1 MAPADPVSAE
11 PKSEIGSLLAGRYE
25 VVRELGKG
33 GMGVVYLCRDLAT
46 TERVALKRLRVPED
60 KTQQRQEETFWFHQ
74 EARAVASL
82 DHPAIVRARDFG
94 QLADGSPYLVMD
106 VLPGRSVH
114 EWMYTTKMPFSAIWA
129 LVDQVLAGLA
139 HAHARGVIHGDLKPS
154 NVMLDMAPGIGTG
167 AAKAPR
173 AYILDLGLAW
183 LRRPRHDPRLD
194 GGPAPEASMHSG
206 AGTVGWVA
214 PEQIRRAATLVGP
227 PTDLYALGC
236 IIYRVLVGKE
246 VFEGNAQDVLRAHKR
261 TPVPPLELQAD
272 VPPLVSNF
280 VQKLLAKKPWQ
291 RFEYATDARRAW
303 AQFRPAHTHAMEDIV
318 ITSVRP
324 PRSSTASTDP
334 RSGTRTGSTRPPPRE
349 PNRVGPASSR
359 PTIGQ
364 AITQAQSLT
373 PGLLSLRPSPL
384 IARDEERAK
393 LWQIVLAVCG
403 APARSQYARRMV
415 AVIGEAGV
423 GKSRLAEWLCE
434 QAHEQGLM
442 VPLRARYGRI
452 ATPLDG
458 ITGAV
463 NAHFGLEGADR
474 ALVEQTLMQ
483 RWEVDPKDDA
493 ALSWVAA
500 TAEWLRPSPVGTN
513 SPLGPTGKRF
523 VLDTP
528 ELRVAVMQRVLE
540 RIGHDRPIL
549 LWFDDLHL
557 SSPNTFDVLE
567 RLRRAPSALRLLSI
581 ATARSETLAT
591 DLDAALRLE
600 ATRAD
605 WGGEVLELLPLA
617 PEETQALLK
626 ATLPLAAEA
635 VQKGVEQSHGNPL
648 FALQLL
654 HAWAGGG
661 YLKLN
666 GNKYEVP
673 TSALEGRAITTAE
686 LWDERLRAVPTD
698 MRLAAYAAAALGEDI
713 RGEVLKSLVA
723 ALGLDARDAIVAL
736 TRAQILLAA
745 GNDRFRWPHALL
757 LEHLLL
763 RFADRNDAPAI
774 YRLAASAL
782 AKHPAAGSRRIMKHR
797 VTNLLRAGDDEPA
810 AQLMFAHIEG
820 SWRRGRDTAATLRDL
835 ELLDGHVTGAVAA
848 EYALWRAEA
857 LRHAGKI
864 DAAQENAESARSA
877 FATAGDRA
885 REASATRLLGHILSD
900 RGQSAQALELVSRA
914 RASFVQI
921 GDASGEAQCLVVL
934 GEIEYLLGEHDA
946 ARTILLDA
954 VTRCSALDD
963 PLGRAQCLILLAMI
977 NTAGGAYRRS
987 RERLLEARAELDG
1000 IGYRLG
1006 MAQCDVVLAHA
1017 DHRAFEM
1024 ERARTT
1030 ALAARASLHDL
1041 RNPRGEAA
1049 AERLLA
1055 MIAIDTNELDTAVI
1069 HAEAARAI
1077 YENLAD
1083 PWGIVEAKLLF
1094 AQIALA
1100 RIDPT
1105 DEHAKEDVAAAR
1117 LLVEDANSITL
1128 DEAEPRQHRHLTAA
1142 WLANTEQRWDD
1153 ALREIEA
1160 GRTAFADK
1168 HRSGDHTP
1176 HLLARF
1182 ARMAWLEPA
1191 AKRIESWLG
1200 AMERQSADGTMAFSA
1215 VTVLPTTDELNKA

>member
-1 MAPADPVSAE
+1 MSPSDTRVSRSTPPPE
-11 PKSEIGSLLAGRYE
+11 GTSEIGSLLAGRYE

-46 TERVALKRLRVPED
+46 GERVALKRLRIPED
-60 KTQQRQEETFWFHQ
+60 KSAQRQEETFWFHQ

-82 DHPAIVRARDFG
+82 EHPAIVRARDFG

-114 EWMYTTKMPFSAIWA
+114 EWMYTTKMPFSLVWA

-154 NVMLDMAPGIGTG
+154 NVMLEVAG
-167 AAKAPR
+167 ASKGPR

-194 GGPAPEASMHSG
+194 GAPAPEASMHSG

-214 PEQIRRAATLVGP
+214 PEQIRRAATLVGAA
-227 PTDLYALGC
+227 TDLYALGC
-236 IIYRVLVGKE
+236 IVYRVLVGKE
-246 VFEGNAQDVLRAHKR
+246 VFEGNAQEVLRAHKR
-261 TPVPPLELQAD
+261 TPVPPLDLPSD
-272 VPPLVSNF
+272 VPPGVSAY
-280 VQKLLAKKPWQ
+280 VQRLLAKKPWH
-291 RFEYATDARRAW
+291 RFEYAADARRAW
-303 AQFRPAHTHAMEDIV
+303 AAFKPAHSQAMEEV
-318 ITSVRP
+318 VASAPSVRV
-324 PRSSTASTDP
+324 A
-334 RSGTRTGSTRPPPRE
+334 
-349 PNRVGPASSR
+349 PASSR
-359 PTIGQ
+359 PALGN
-364 AITQAQSLT
+364 AVAAAQSLT
-373 PGLLSLRPSPL
+373 PGLLSLRPSPM

-393 LWQIVLAVCG
+393 LWQIILAVCG
-403 APARSQYARRMV
+403 APPRSAYARRMV
-415 AVIGEAGV
+415 AIIGEAGV

-463 NAHFGLEGADR
+463 NTHFGLEGADR

-513 SPLGPTGKRF
+513 VPLGPTGKRF

-528 ELRVAVMQRVLE
+528 ELRLAVMQRVLE
-540 RIGHDRPIL
+540 RIAHDRPIL
-549 LWFDDLHL
+549 IWFDDLHL
-557 SSPNTFDVLE
+557 SSPNTFDVLA
-567 RLRRAPSALRLLSI
+567 RVRRAPSTLKMLAI

-605 WGGEVLELLPLA
+605 WSGEVLELLPLG
-617 PEETQALLK
+617 PEETQALLR
-626 ATLPLAAEA
+626 ATLPLASDA
-635 VQKGVEQSHGNPL
+635 VRKGVEQSHGNPL

-666 GNKYEVP
+666 GNRYEVP
-673 TSALEGRAITTAE
+673 STALEGRAITTAE

-698 MRLAAYAAAALGEDI
+698 LRLSAYAAAALGEDI
-713 RGEVLKSLVA
+713 RGEVLKSLVG
-723 ALGLDARDAIVAL
+723 ALGMDARDALVAL
-736 TRAQILLAA
+736 TRAQILLAS

-757 LEHLLL
+757 LEHLLVRL
-763 RFADRNDAPAI
+763 SERNDAPAI

-810 AQLMFAHIEG
+810 ARLMFRFIEG

-835 ELLDGHVTGAVAA
+835 ELLDGHVSGGAAA
-848 EYALWRAEA
+848 EYALWRGEA
-857 LRHAGKI
+857 LRHAGKLET
-864 DAAQENAESARSA
+864 AQENAETARAA
-877 FATAGDRA
+877 FAAAGDRA
-885 REASATRLLGHILSD
+885 HEASSMRLLGHVLSD
-900 RGQSAQALELVSRA
+900 RGQTAQGQTLVERA
-914 RASFVQI
+914 RQLFADI
-921 GDASGEAQCLVVL
+921 GDEAGQAQSLVVL
-934 GEIEYLLGEHDA
+934 GEIEYLLGSHEK
-946 ARTILLDA
+946 ARSTLLDA
-954 VTRCSALDD
+954 SRRCSELDD

-977 NTAGGAYRRS
+977 NTAVGAYRRA
-987 RERLLEARAELDG
+987 RERALEARAELDG

-1030 ALAARASLHDL
+1030 ALAARASLRDL
-1041 RNPRGEAA
+1041 RNPRGEGA

-1055 MIAIDTNELDTAVI
+1055 MVAIDTGELDTAAI

-1100 RIDPT
+1100 RGD
-1105 DEHAKEDVAAAR
+1105 DSAR
-1117 LLVEDANSITL
+1117 RLVEDAAAFEL

-1142 WLANTEQRWDD
+1142 WLANTEERWDD
-1153 ALREIEA
+1153 ALRELEA
-1160 GRTAFADK
+1160 ARSAFGDTRRT
-1168 HRSGDHTP
+1168 GDHTP

-1182 ARMAWLEPA
+1182 ARMAWLAPVA
-1191 AKRIESWLG
+1191 QCVESWL
-1200 AMERQSADGTMAFSA
+1200 ATIERQSADGTMAMSA
-1215 VTVLPTTDELNKA
+1215 ITTLPTTDELETIHKEPS

>member
-1 MAPADPVSAE
+1 MSQDKREPPATRSNPPPASQ
-11 PKSEIGSLLAGRYE
+11 PPSEVGTILAGRYE

-33 GMGVVYLCRDLAT
+33 GMGVVFLCRDLAT
-46 TERVALKRLRVPED
+46 AERVALKRLRVPED
-60 KTQQRQEETFWFHQ
+60 KANQRSEETFWFHQ

-82 DHPAIVRARDFG
+82 EHPAIVRARDFG
-94 QLADGSPYLVMD
+94 QLTDGSPYLVMD

-114 EWMYTTKMPFSAIWA
+114 EWMYTTKMPFPVIWS

-154 NVMLDMAPGIGTG
+154 NVMLDMASPGKG
-167 AAKAPR
+167 PR

-183 LRRPRHDPRLD
+183 LRQPRHDPRLD

-246 VFEGNAQDVLRAHKR
+246 VFEGSAQEVLRAHKR
-261 TPVPPLELQAD
+261 TPVPALELPAD
-272 VPPLVSNF
+272 VPAGVGPY
-280 VQKLLAKKPWQ
+280 VQKLLAKKPWH

-303 AQFRPAHTHAMEDIV
+303 AAFRPAQTATMEDV
-318 ITSVRP
+318 M
-324 PRSSTASTDP
+324 AAA
-334 RSGTRTGSTRPPPRE
+334 
-349 PNRVGPASSR
+349 PALPKAAPLSSR
-359 PTIGQ
+359 PTLGRAVAAAQ
-364 AITQAQSLT
+364 ALT
-373 PGLLSLRPSPL
+373 PGLLGLRPSPM
-384 IARDEERAK
+384 IAREDERAQ
-393 LWQIVLAVCG
+393 LWQIVMQVC
-403 APARSQYARRMV
+403 AASARSEGARRMV

-434 QAHEQGLM
+434 QVHEQGMM

-452 ATPLDG
+452 ATALDG

-483 RWEVDPKDDA
+483 RWEVDPKDDGE
-493 ALSWVAA
+493 LSWVAA
-500 TAEWLRPSPVGTN
+500 TAEWLRPSPVGA
-513 SPLGPTGKRF
+513 SMPLGPTGKRF

-528 ELRVAVMQRVLE
+528 ELRAAVMQRALE

-557 SSPNTFDVLE
+557 SSPNTFEVLA
-567 RLRRAPSALRLLSI
+567 RLRRAPSSLRILAV

-600 ATRAD
+600 GTRAD
-605 WGGEVLELLPLA
+605 WGGEVLELAPLG

-626 ATLPLAAEA
+626 ATLPLAEEA
-635 VQKGVEQSHGNPL
+635 VVRGVQQSHGNPL

-666 GNKYEVP
+666 GARYEVP
-673 TSALEGRAITTAE
+673 KTALEGRAITTAE

-698 MRLAAYAAAALGEDI
+698 LRLAAYAAAALGEDI
-713 RGEVLKSLVA
+713 RGEVLKSLVG
-723 ALGLDARDAIVAL
+723 ALGMDPRDALVAL
-736 TRAQILLAA
+736 TRAQILLAS

-763 RFADRNDAPAI
+763 RLTERNDAPAI

-782 AKHPAAGSRRIMKHR
+782 AKHPACGSRRIMKHR

-810 AQLMFAHIEG
+810 ARLMFQHISG

-835 ELLDGHVTGAVAA
+835 ELLEGHVTGATGA
-848 EYALWRAEA
+848 EYAYWRAEA
-857 LRHAGKI
+857 LRHTGKLEQ
-864 DAAQENAESARSA
+864 AQENAE
-877 FATAGDRA
+877 RA
-885 REASATRLLGHILSD
+885 REAFQHAGERGREAASLRLLGHIASD
-900 RGQSAQALELVSRA
+900 TGHPAQGLRLVEQALAIFE
-914 RASFVQI
+914 QI
-921 GDASGEAQCLVVL
+921 GDEAGQAQCLVVK
-934 GEIEYLLGEHDA
+934 GEIEYLLGHHNEARAILKDA
-946 ARTILLDA
+946 SG
-954 VTRCSALDD
+954 RCSALDD
-963 PLGRAQCLILLAMI
+963 PLGRAQCLILMAMI
-977 NTAGGAYRRS
+977 NTAVGAYRRS
-987 RERLLEARAELDG
+987 RERLLEARAEFDG

-1024 ERARTT
+1024 DRARTT
-1030 ALAARASLHDL
+1030 ALAARASFRDL

-1049 AERLLA
+1049 AERLLT
-1055 MIAIDTNELDTAVI
+1055 MIAIDTEDLDTAQV
-1069 HAEAARAI
+1069 HAEAAGRLFD
-1077 YENLAD
+1077 ELGD

-1100 RIDPT
+1100 KGEPT
-1105 DEHAKEDVAAAR
+1105 ARALVA
-1117 LLVEDANSITL
+1117 DAETFSL
-1128 DEAEPRQHRHLTAA
+1128 DEAEPLQHRDLTAA
-1142 WLANTEQRWDD
+1142 WLANTEERWADAIEALDD
-1153 ALREIEA
+1153 ARVA
-1160 GRTAFADK
+1160 FGDSQRTA
-1168 HRSGDHTP
+1168 DHTP

-1182 ARMAWLEPA
+1182 GRMGWSEPA
-1191 AKRIESWLG
+1191 AKRIEAWLS
-1200 AMERQSADGTMAFSA
+1200 ALERQSADGTATLAAITADPVSG
-1215 VTVLPTTDELNKA
+1215 ES